1 LGTHKEEVTEDLIN
15 MQDQPE
21 EDKTDEK
28 KQVGKKHLLNAQQ
41 TAANNL
47 FEFLKQLQMN
57 DEKVA
62 SKTILYNDNLLGYL

>member
-1 LGTHKEEVTEDLIN
+1 VTEDDLIGL
-15 MQDQPE
+15 QDVNNSA
-21 EDKTDEK
+21 EDKAEEK
-28 KQVGKKHLLNAQQ
+28 KNVGKKHLLNAQQ

-62 SKTILYNDNLLGYL
+62 SKAILYNDNLLGYL